1 MTEEQQRKLV
11 ELHQELNNFIQR
23 AYHYLDNQKF
33 QQSAMLFNVIS
44 SKSSD
49 MAELINI
56 INNEKVVEEN
66 NNLVTEE
73 EINIIEENISTEEVN
88 DVESNE

>member
-1 MTEEQQRKLV
+1 
-11 ELHQELNNFIQR
+11 
-23 AYHYLDNQKF
+23 
-33 QQSAMLFNVIS
+33 MLFNVIS

-66 NNLVTEE
+66 NNLVTDE
-73 EINIIEENISTEEVN
+73 EINIIEENISTEGVN

>member
-23 AYHYLDNQKF
+23 AYNYLDNQKF

-56 INNEKVVEEN
+56 INNEKEVEEN
-66 NNLVTEE
+66 NNLVIDE
-73 EINIIEENISTEEVN
+73 EINIIEENISTEGVN